1 MEARLPMSCQRRSA
15 ALIGAYESGRSS
27 GLGETPAETATG
39 ACIKLGMA
47 LFIGVH
53 DDISGN
59 QVRVTYYDL
68 VRITGIDPR
77 ADESHVAG
85 RRPSLSDAAIW
96 LSGFIIGS
104 RPRPCS
110 S

>member
-1 MEARLPMSCQRRSA
+1 MKKQDAELLERWEQWKRALAHELSATDQRSA
-15 ALIGAYESGRSS
+15 DRRHAKVRQIERRI
-27 GLGETPAETATG
+27 GETPAETATG

-59 QVRVTYYDL
+59 QVRVAYYDL

-77 ADESHVAG
+77 ADAKAIVG
-85 RRPSLSDAAIW
+85 RQAA
-96 LSGFIIGS
+96 
-104 RPRPCS
+104 
-110 S
+110 